1 MVGVVLLVGF
11 LPVGGRLYLWQVEQR
26 EEMLAKVGD
35 HTKKQVLEGYRGN
48 ILDAHGAILATSL
61 PKKTLVAD
69 AMLLSSLELPAAVAP
84 AIVAKTAEVLGVNE
98 RQIWDRFNRNS
109 QYVIIAHKVDEAVF
123 NRLTNE
129 VSRLDF
135 GVDLRQL
142 TSKQRAK
149 LKQARLS
156 AIYADDK
163 DEFVRVYPNGQLGAH
178 VLGYVDGSHRGLT
191 GIERQ
196 FDSLLRAY
204 DGARVT
210 ERDALGEALWIYK
223 KEEILPHD
231 GFDVQLT
238 VDQVIQGALEEELQ
252 NVMDERQPDA
262 AMGIVMR
269 PRTGEI
275 LAMAACPTFD
285 PNAPGKKF
293 SGDTELAA
301 LDRLRNRCIADVAE
315 PGSTFKIVT
324 VAGALDKGVVTLSD
338 AFDCHMPW
346 FFCGVPLRD
355 SHHYGTLT
363 VKEIIT
369 KSSNIGAG
377 KIGATRLGQQR
388 LYDYMRA
395 FGFGSRSGVQL
406 PGEVNGIVHPP
417 KAWSA
422 ISIAHIPM
430 GHEVAVTPLQM
441 VTAMSTIAN
450 GGLRMQP
457 MIVSGVRDRSGQLVG
472 RFNPK
477 PACQVIRKETA
488 DLMVEA
494 LMTVTE
500 KGGTGT
506 RGAVPGFDVAGK
518 TGTAQKLEG
527 GHYVQKY
534 YSSFV
539 GFFPARQPEIC
550 ILISLDNPHDPKGEY
565 YGGAIAAPVF
575 AAVAGR
581 VAKYLSVRPDRP
593 VEEMAVQTA
602 KTNGHF
608 KTVQNHAN

>member
-1 MVGVVLLVGF
+1 
-11 LPVGGRLYLWQVEQR
+11 
-26 EEMLAKVGD
+26 
-35 HTKKQVLEGYRGN
+35 
-48 ILDAHGAILATSL
+48 
-61 PKKTLVAD
+61 
-69 AMLLSSLELPAAVAP
+69 
-84 AIVAKTAEVLGVNE
+84 
-98 RQIWDRFNRNS
+98 
-109 QYVIIAHKVDEAVF
+109 
-123 NRLTNE
+123 
-129 VSRLDF
+129 
-135 GVDLRQL
+135 
-142 TSKQRAK
+142 
-149 LKQARLS
+149 
-156 AIYADDK
+156 
-163 DEFVRVYPNGQLGAH
+163 LGAH

-252 NVMDERQPDA
+252 NAMDERQPDG

-293 SGDTELAA
+293 PGDTELAA

-388 LYDYMRA
+388 LYDYIKA
-395 FGFGSRSGVQL
+395 FGFGSRTCVQL

-441 VTAMSTIAN
+441 VTAMSAIAN

-457 MIVSGVRDRSGQLVG
+457 MIVNGVRDRAGQLVG
-472 RFNPK
+472 RFDPK
-477 PACQVIRKETA
+477 PVCQVIRKETA

-506 RGAVPGFDVAGK
+506 RGAVPGFEVAGK

-550 ILISLDNPHDPKGEY
+550 ILISLDNPHDPKGKY

-593 VEEMAVQTA
+593 VEERAVQTA
-602 KTNGHF
+602 KTDGHF
-608 KTVQNHAN
+608 NTAQNHAN

>member
-1 MVGVVLLVGF
+1 MVGIVLLVGF
-11 LPVGGRLYLWQVEQR
+11 LPVGARLYLWQVEQR
-26 EEMLAKVGD
+26 DEMLAKVGD

-69 AMLLSSLELPAAVAP
+69 AMLLSSLDLPATVAP
-84 AIVAKTAEVLGVNE
+84 AIVAKTAEVIGVNE

-129 VSRLDF
+129 ISRLDF

-142 TSKQRAK
+142 SSKQRAK

-293 SGDTELAA
+293 PGDTELAA

-441 VTAMSTIAN
+441 ITAMSAIAN

-494 LMTVTE
+494 LTTVTE

-602 KTNGHF
+602 KANGHF

>member
-1 MVGVVLLVGF
+1 MVGIVLLVGF
-11 LPVGGRLYLWQVEQR
+11 LPVSNRLYLWQVEQR
-26 EEMLAKVGD
+26 DELLAKEGT

-69 AMLLSSLELPAAVAP
+69 TMLLSSLDLPASVAP

-98 RQIWDRFNRNS
+98 RQIWDRFSRSS
-109 QYVIIAHKVDEAVF
+109 QYVIIAHKVDEAIF

-129 VSRLDF
+129 ISRLDF

-149 LKQARLS
+149 VKQARLS
-156 AIYADDK
+156 AIYADEK

-178 VLGYVDGSHRGLT
+178 VLGYVDGSHRGLN

-223 KEEILPHD
+223 KEEVLPHD

-238 VDQVIQGALEEELQ
+238 LDQVIQRSLEEELQ
-252 NVMDERQPDA
+252 KAMDERQPDS

-285 PNAPGKKF
+285 PNAPGKKYP
-293 SGDTELAA
+293 GDSELAA

-324 VAGALDKGVVTLSD
+324 VAGALDKGLVTLSD
-338 AFDCHMPW
+338 SFDCHMPW

-355 SHHYGTLT
+355 SHHYGVLT

-388 LYDYMRA
+388 LYDYMKA
-395 FGFGSRSGVQL
+395 FGFGGRSGVQL

-441 VTAMSTIAN
+441 ISAMSAIAN

-457 MIVSGVRDRSGQLVG
+457 MIVNGIRDRSGQLVG

-477 PACQVIRKETA
+477 PSCQVIRKETA

-506 RGAVPGFDVAGK
+506 KGAVAGFDVAGK

-534 YSSFV
+534 YASFV

-565 YGGAIAAPVF
+565 YGGAISAPVF

-602 KTNGHF
+602 KKNGRLN
-608 KTVQNHAN
+608 TAQNHAN